1 MYPILYIKGFF
12 LSKYTFSSTLIGLQQ
27 YRPAKVFIILQSR
40 EGLSMIMISVA
51 AAIGVPMKLTP
62 WVYINFNTYYIA
74 RLIFLL

>member
-12 LSKYTFSSTLIGLQQ
+12 FQIHIFFYLDMLTTI
-27 YRPAKVFIILQSR
+27 PAGQGFIILQSR

-62 WVYINFNTYYIA
+62 WVYINFNTYYIE